1 MLHLNSEDNSVSLL
15 SNKTHL
21 TLMFPGQNM
30 EQLEQVIRVN
40 EGEESPNSTPT
51 TPVSASKK
59 RLPSAESDKAQK
71 KVKENETEAA
81 KEEEEDCV
89 PDIDTDDFI
98 ACLLLCAVLDP
109 TSPKIRRRREFWR
122 QNRPA
127 NSLKLDSKYLSIG
140 VNPTLSQASNSLVS
154 NALAVNAFSTG
165 SLASTALK
173 KSLERISENVSMS
186 MTNRNALNLPQS
198 FRNAASS
205 KGCKNYSQ
213 AIGGL
218 RLSAVSPR
226 VADLPWMTQ
235 SNLLNSHGT
244 LTSSLSA
251 DLSTI
256 NPNYHGLNHQYLAA
270 PWHSPN
276 TSTSSFYPSALTAS
290 VASEMSGLGSLPY
303 SSAACEL
310 GDAKSRGNNQFAG
323 IRGRA
328 KPGTTVPF
336 CTGYGSGG
344 GGGGANSG
352 LISHIGQH
360 GLKPG
365 GDLAGHP
372 AITGQYGTLPNTQY

>member
-218 RLSAVSPR
+218 RLSAV
-226 VADLPWMTQ
+226 T
-235 SNLLNSHGT
+235 
-244 LTSSLSA
+244 

-336 CTGYGSGG
+336 CTGYGSSG